1 MNKHWNIGMEY
12 WKISLLLLCKKEINY
27 TYLQAL
33 AEIKLSKNKMVQDK
47 CNAWHTAGPQQK
59 V

>member
-1 MNKHWNIGMEY
+1 MEY